1 MLREIVFIVSSLL
14 EESFGKNFDWSKVV
28 IDIKFKII
36 IKGGLK
42 GVIQVNFHSTKC
54 FWSTKIQKF

>member
-1 MLREIVFIVSSLL
+1 MSGEIVFIVSSLL

-28 IDIKFKII
+28 IDIKFNII

-54 FWSTKIQKF
+54 FWSTKIKF